1 MADKF
6 VFKINGVDMLPYIE
20 QGGIEVKRNDID
32 AEGSGRETM
41 DATMHRSRIAIKD
54 EMSISC
60 MPLPQE
66 KAEIVLNVILPEWVE
81 VEYTH
86 PRKGIVYETMYS
98 NNVPATCA
106 RIQEDGT
113 ALWDGIKFPLIEK

>member
-6 VFKINGVDMLPYIE
+6 VYKIDGVDMLPYIE
-20 QGGIEVKRNDID
+20 QGGIEFKRNDID

-41 DATMHRSRIAIKD
+41 DATMHRRRIASKL
-54 EMSISC
+54 EMNTRC
-60 MPLPQE
+60 MPLTQE
-66 KAEIVLNVILPEWVE
+66 QAEKVLNTIFPEWVE
-81 VEYTH
+81 LEITD
-86 PRKGIVYETMYS
+86 PRRGLITTTVYS

-113 ALWDGIKFPLIEK
+113 ALWEGISYPLIEK